1 MIMDYRVLYDHLIDT
16 CEIYYSN
23 WAYLQ
28 YNQLVDVKNYE
39 HLRLTPQSLMSSSDF
54 VTKVIWTVIRYN
66 TRLHHSKCDDEFHK
80 ATGHRISD
88 YFEFKDGDL
97 VIFLKKR

>member
-1 MIMDYRVLYDHLIDT
+1 
-16 CEIYYSN
+16 
-23 WAYLQ
+23 
-28 YNQLVDVKNYE
+28 
-39 HLRLTPQSLMSSSDF
+39 MSSSDF
-54 VTKVIWTVIRYN
+54 VTKVIWTVIKYN
-66 TRLHHSKCDDEFHK
+66 SRLHHSKCDDEFFK